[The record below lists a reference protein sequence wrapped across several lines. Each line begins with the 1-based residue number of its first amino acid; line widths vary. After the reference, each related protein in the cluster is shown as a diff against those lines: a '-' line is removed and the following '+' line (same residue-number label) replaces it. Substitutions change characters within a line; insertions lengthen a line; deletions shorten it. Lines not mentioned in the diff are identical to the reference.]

1 MAKAKTKTKPRD
13 KELFVEV
20 VDSKAVPEPQKERKA
35 EPPPPATANAVA
47 IREPEPP
54 SLIAVIARAAS
65 DKRVDVAKMKEL
77 LAMQQAIEGRDAE
90 REFNRALLL
99 AQSEIP
105 KIVKDREN
113 TSTHSQYAT
122 LEKVSTQVDHIA
134 RKHGFTMS
142 FGTDDSPL
150 AGHYRIV
157 CDLAHSGGHTRRYQ
171 CDLQG
176 DVLGPK
182 GNPTQKTPI
191 QGTGSTMSYGR
202 RYLKVMMFDL
212 VIVGE
217 DKDGNRAKPEDPP
230 LTMEQAQ
237 RIRDYAEACACSIE
251 TLLKFLNKPEVRKG
265 YPQVEAVTD
274 LPGSRFDEAIEGLR
288 RYDVAKKDRAGKP
301 QPEQQGGQS

>member
-1 MAKAKTKTKPRD
+1 MAKAKTKTRPKTRP
-13 KELFVEV
+13 KELVVEV
-20 VDSKAVPEPQKERKA
+20 IDKNAEPQN
-35 EPPPPATANAVA
+35 PPPQAANAVA
-47 IREPEPP
+47 IREPERP
-54 SLIAVIARAAS
+54 SLIAVIARAS
-65 DKRVDVAKMKEL
+65 TDKRVDVAKMKEL
-77 LAMQQAIEGRDAE
+77 LTMQQEIEARDAE
-90 REFNRALLL
+90 REFNRALHA
-99 AQSEIP
+99 AQGEIP

-113 TSTHSQYAT
+113 ESTHSRYAT

-217 DKDGNRAKPEDPP
+217 DKDGNRQVDATP
-230 LTMEQAQ
+230 LSMEQAQ
-237 RIRDYAEACACSIE
+237 KIREYAEAVGCPLDH
-251 TLLKFLNKPEVRKG
+251 LLDHLKKIRASEFGAVESVPDIPAAMFDYVINRLRIYDDTRKKER
-265 YPQVEAVTD
+265 PA
-274 LPGSRFDEAIEGLR
+274 EG
-288 RYDVAKKDRAGKP
+288 V
-301 QPEQQGGQS
+301 QT